1 MNSDNLFNLLKNK
14 KIESFKK
21 IIKKN
26 KKNIDLDIIDE
37 NGNYLIHYLINL
49 NNFKLIEFVLENV
62 KLRLDVLDIEGK
74 NLTYFPIKYNYI
86 DILELIIKFNDI
98 NIGISILTKKWNGSC
113 ITLQLF
119 I

>member
-1 MNSDNLFNLLKNK
+1 MNKNNLFNLLKNK

-21 IIKKN
+21 IIKK

-49 NNFKLIEFVLENV
+49 NDFKLIEFVLENV

-74 NLTYFPIKYNYI
+74 NLTYFPIKYN
-86 DILELIIKFNDI
+86 
-98 NIGISILTKKWNGSC
+98 
-113 ITLQLF
+113 
-119 I
+119 